1 MQMRVLAGFVIVLVA
16 ALAAPAPMGAQDTSS
31 AELRIQW
38 AEFKKAYDAKRVV
51 VVDVRGQD
59 AYDAGHIPGSIS
71 VPLDDV
77 EKRAGEL
84 KKTGKPIV
92 LYCS

>member
-1 MQMRVLAGFVIVLVA
+1 MPLLAVLPAFA
-16 ALAAPAPMGAQDTSS
+16 AAQDIS
-31 AELRIQW
+31 APELRIEW

-51 VVDVRGQD
+51 VVDVRGQE

-84 KKTGKPIV
+84 KKAGKPIV

>member
-1 MQMRVLAGFVIVLVA
+1 MSLLFVLPAFA
-16 ALAAPAPMGAQDTSS
+16 AAQDIS
-31 AELRIQW
+31 APELRIEW

-51 VVDVRGQD
+51 VVDVRGQE

-84 KKTGKPIV
+84 KRAGKPIV